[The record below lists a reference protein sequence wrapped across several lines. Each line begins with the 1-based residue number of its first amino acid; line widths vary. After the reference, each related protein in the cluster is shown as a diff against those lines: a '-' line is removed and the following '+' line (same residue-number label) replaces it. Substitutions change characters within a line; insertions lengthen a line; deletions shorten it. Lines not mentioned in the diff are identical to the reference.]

1 MKRQKTAAWRIVI
14 VIFAGL
20 IALCVLASG
29 IFMIACVTDKD
40 FVKFDAAK
48 MNENR
53 KKAVFKDSQGQSMEL
68 DAGKQGR
75 YVSVSELN
83 DYTLNAFVSTEDK
96 RFYRHHGLDL
106 KRIGSALIKNIFS
119 GSYKEGASTITQQL
133 VKNTFLTNKKTLKR
147 KVNEMFLT
155 LKVEQE
161 YSKKEILEMYLNT
174 IYFGANAYGIETASK
189 TYFGKSASELTLA
202 ESAGLA
208 GMLKAPNNYSP
219 VYNPDK
225 YISRRNLVLNLM
237 RENGF
242 IDDNLCEAAKEEKID
257 LSAVDTRAAT
267 EKSYLDAALIEACLI
282 LNSKQEQMLNKP
294 YIVKTFYDG
303 GLQAALKSSMN
314 KDVKTLS
321 GDSASRC
328 AYVVNNITG
337 GVSSYI
343 GYSKYNIYNIKR
355 QVGSAIKPLAVY
367 CPALDLKAITPATP
381 VLDEKTDFD
390 GYSPNNFN
398 DKYYGWTT
406 MRRAVADSMN
416 TAAVKVLNSIGV
428 SASIN
433 YLNKNGIKTSEQDR
447 NLSIALGSFYN
458 GVSLQELLAG
468 YLTLA
473 NSGVYKS
480 VGFVDEISL
489 NGKVLYKKNTENG
502 ARVFRTESAYLMTD
516 MLKTVAD
523 SGTAKVLSDIGFDV
537 AGKTGTAG
545 VKSGNTDA
553 LFCGYDTRNTYLFW
567 LGAESSDPLGSEIT
581 GNASARMAKNFLESA
596 YTTLPSNF
604 ARPADIVEKK
614 LDKKTFS
621 EKHALAVAGVDC
633 KQNEAFTELFEIDNC
648 PAVVAETPENDLPPE
663 IKIVCE
669 NGIPV
674 IFADNLKDNQRLFR
688 EFEGKETKLKTE
700 EIDGVVFATDKK
712 AAENG
717 IYAYYVKQDGKI
729 VSNVEFYYKKVRI
742 KEKENRKWFENWFW

>member
-1 MKRQKTAAWRIVI
+1 M
-14 VIFAGL
+14 
-20 IALCVLASG
+20 
-29 IFMIACVTDKD
+29 
-40 FVKFDAAK
+40 
-48 MNENR
+48 
-53 KKAVFKDSQGQSMEL
+53 
-68 DAGKQGR
+68 
-75 YVSVSELN
+75 
-83 DYTLNAFVSTEDK
+83 
-96 RFYRHHGLDL
+96 
-106 KRIGSALIKNIFS
+106 
-119 GSYKEGASTITQQL
+119 
-133 VKNTFLTNKKTLKR
+133 
-147 KVNEMFLT
+147 
-155 LKVEQE
+155 
-161 YSKKEILEMYLNT
+161 
-174 IYFGANAYGIETASK
+174 
-189 TYFGKSASELTLA
+189 
-202 ESAGLA
+202 
-208 GMLKAPNNYSP
+208 
-219 VYNPDK
+219 
-225 YISRRNLVLNLM
+225 
-237 RENGF
+237 
-242 IDDNLCEAAKEEKID
+242 
-257 LSAVDTRAAT
+257 
-267 EKSYLDAALIEACLI
+267 
-282 LNSKQEQMLNKP
+282 
-294 YIVKTFYDG
+294 
-303 GLQAALKSSMN
+303 
-314 KDVKTLS
+314 
-321 GDSASRC
+321 
-328 AYVVNNITG
+328 
-337 GVSSYI
+337 
-343 GYSKYNIYNIKR
+343 
-355 QVGSAIKPLAVY
+355 AVY

-390 GYSPNNFN
+390 GYSPNNFH

-428 SASIN
+428 SAAIN

-581 GNASARMAKNFLESA
+581 GNVSARMAKSFLEGA
-596 YTTLPSNF
+596 YTTPPSNF
-604 ARPADIVEKK
+604 TRPADIVEKK